1 MADPKTSQNE
11 GKVDA
16 EHYVLR
22 LYVSGATPRSVVAIK
37 NIKEICETHL
47 RGRYDLQ
54 VIDILQ
60 QPARARDARIEA
72 VPTLIKQRPP
82 PMRRL
87 VGDLSHRD
95 RLLVGLGLTSSRT
108 PG

>member
-1 MADPKTSQNE
+1 MANPKTSQNA
-11 GKVDA
+11 GNVDA
-16 EHYVLR
+16 ERYVLR
-22 LYVSGATPRSVVAIK
+22 LYVSGVTPRSIVAIK
-37 NIKEICETHL
+37 NIREICETRL

-60 QPARARDARIEA
+60 QPTSARDARIEA

-95 RLLVGLGLTSSRT
+95 RLLVGLGLTSSHT